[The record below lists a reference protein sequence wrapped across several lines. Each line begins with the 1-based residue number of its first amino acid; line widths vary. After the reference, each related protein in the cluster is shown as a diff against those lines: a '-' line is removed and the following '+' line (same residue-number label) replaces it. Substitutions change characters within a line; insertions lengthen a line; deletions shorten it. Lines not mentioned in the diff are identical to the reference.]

1 MQIAKQSPIRNTGTG
16 DGWRPGEAALIVVLA
31 WLGGLLSG
39 ATTILFLRPAL
50 RLSYYEIRTYG
61 ITETLV
67 LCGMVLFPLPIVLRH
82 VRNKPVA
89 EMLESISWNC
99 SDRVFVIAGSVGLG
113 GGFCLSAIKR
123 FLTGQRFAK
132 EEWIYIFAFAVTM
145 LATALIEEVYFRG
158 ILYVALRTRIGSSWS
173 IGLVTIL
180 FCLMHGRS
188 TYLVIPIAVL
198 LGVIRVYTNSTRAS
212 FAAHAM
218 YNLSLIVVMAPIRIY
233 W

>member
-1 MQIAKQSPIRNTGTG
+1 MRIAKQLLICDTGTG

-31 WLGGLLSG
+31 WLGGLLGG

-50 RLSYYEIRTYG
+50 KLSYYEIRTYG

-67 LCGMVLFPLPIVLRH
+67 LCGMILLPLPIVFRH
-82 VRNKPVA
+82 VRNKAVA
-89 EMLESISWNC
+89 EMLESISWSC
-99 SDRVFVIAGSVGLG
+99 SDRVFVISGSVGLG
-113 GGFCLSAIKR
+113 AGFALSVIKR
-123 FLTGQRFAK
+123 LVTGQKFAT
-132 EEWIYIFAFAVTM
+132 EEWIYIFTFAVTM
-145 LATALIEEVYFRG
+145 LATALIEEIYFRG
-158 ILYVALRTRIGSSWS
+158 ILYEALRQRISSLGS

-188 TYLVIPIAVL
+188 TYRVIPIAVL
-198 LGVIRVYTNSTRAS
+198 LGVIRVRTNSTRAS

-218 YNLSLIVVMAPIRIY
+218 YNLSLILAMAPIHIF